1 MGLDLKPIFMTSV
14 SAEEYWISGANKNGA
29 DGLYGPRPTPMD
41 PDVREEYWTIN
52 QKTAEQSPPQNHLD
66 SLPWCNKFTPTNA
79 ATTQRNYTTQ
89 LRILLCQPSRR
100 TISFPSY
107 RRVRKYQP

>member
-52 QKTAEQSPPQNHLD
+52 QKTAEQSHH
-66 SLPWCNKFTPTNA
+66 KT